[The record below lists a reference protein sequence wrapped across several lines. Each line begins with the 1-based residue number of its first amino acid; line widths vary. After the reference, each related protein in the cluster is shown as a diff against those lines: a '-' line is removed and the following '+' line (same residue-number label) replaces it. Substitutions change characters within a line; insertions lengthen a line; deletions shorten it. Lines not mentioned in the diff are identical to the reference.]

1 MMTHALT
8 SREEFDF
15 LADLVLRHSAGD
27 HTVMSLTDTRSG
39 TTRFANNHLIQN
51 VDARRVVLSVTVA
64 QGGRR
69 GTASTTDLTA
79 GAVQETVVR
88 AERIA
93 RVSPV
98 DPEFMP
104 PLGPQVHA
112 PGSPWREDTSA
123 AGPAGRLAAVA
134 PVLALC
140 RGDDVSGAG
149 IVTSGESVVGLATS
163 AGLRVYEPRT
173 EARFSLTVTDG
184 DSTGWAANAHRS
196 IDRLGIAERSQ
207 IAIGKARTGL
217 PFQELP
223 PGRYTVI
230 LEPAA
235 VAGLLT
241 WMIWQLDAKAYH
253 KATSPYA
260 GRLRQRII
268 DARLNLHNL
277 PSHPDLLGR
286 AFNTEGLPCPE
297 ALWIE
302 DGVLTQL
309 AYDRFTALAHG
320 VAPMPLLDAP
330 CLTGDGAVEDL
341 ISTTARGILVT
352 NFWYLRVVNPT
363 DLTLTGMTRDGTF
376 LIEDGTV
383 RSALRNFRFHE
394 SPLRAFSNLEDCTH
408 PAEAATAE
416 TGKLLVPSMR
426 IRDFPFSS
434 VTRF

>member
-1 MMTHALT
+1 MTHDLT
-8 SREEFDF
+8 SCAEFDF
-15 LADLVLRHSAGD
+15 LADLVLRHAAAD
-27 HTVMSLTDTRSG
+27 HTVMSLSDTRSG
-39 TTRFANNHLIQN
+39 TTRFANNHIIQN

-79 GAVQETVVR
+79 GSVQETIVR
-88 AERIA
+88 AERSA
-93 RVSPV
+93 RLSPV
-98 DPEFMP
+98 DPEFML
-104 PLGPQVHA
+104 PLGPQLYTSE
-112 PGSPWREDTSA
+112 PPWREDTST
-123 AGPAGRLAAVA
+123 AGPAGRLAVVA
-134 PVLALC
+134 PVLSLC
-140 RGDDVSGAG
+140 RRDDVSGAG
-149 IVTSGESVVGLATS
+149 IATSGESVVGLATS

-173 EARFSLTVTDG
+173 EARFSLTATHK

-196 IDRLGIAERSQ
+196 IDHLGIAERSQ

-217 PFQELP
+217 PSQELP
-223 PGRYTVI
+223 PGRYTVV

-253 KATSPYA
+253 KGTSPYA
-260 GRLRQRII
+260 GRLGQRIV

-286 AFNTEGLPCPE
+286 SFDAEGLPCPE
-297 ALWIE
+297 ALWID

-309 AYDRFTALAHG
+309 AYDRFTAAAQG

-330 CLTGDGAVEDL
+330 CLTGDGAVDEL
-341 ISTTARGILVT
+341 IATTPRGILVT

-376 LIEDGTV
+376 LIEDGIV
-383 RSALRNFRFHE
+383 RSTLRNFRFHE
-394 SPLRAFSNLEDCTH
+394 SPLRAFANLEDCTH
-408 PAEAATAE
+408 PAEAVTAE

-426 IRDFPFSS
+426 ICDFPFTS
-434 VTRF
+434 VTKF

>member
-1 MMTHALT
+1 MTHALT

-15 LADLVLRHSAGD
+15 LGDLVLRHARGD
-27 HTVMSLTDTRSG
+27 HTVMSLTDARSG
-39 TTRFANNHLIQN
+39 TTRYANNHIIQH
-51 VDARRVVLSVTVA
+51 VDTRRVVLSVTVA
-64 QGGRR
+64 RGGRR
-69 GTASTTDLTA
+69 GTATTTDLTA
-79 GAVQETVVR
+79 GGVQETIMR
-88 AERIA
+88 AARIA
-93 RVSPV
+93 RLSPV
-98 DPEFMP
+98 DPEYMP
-104 PLGPQVHA
+104 PLGPQVYA
-112 PGSPWREDTSA
+112 ASSPWRDDTSA
-123 AGPAGRLAAVA
+123 AGPAGRLAAVV
-134 PVLALC
+134 PVLSLC
-140 RGDDVSGAG
+140 RREGVSGAG
-149 IVTSGESVVGLATS
+149 IITSGEVVVGLATS

-173 EARFSLTVTDG
+173 EARFSLTATHG

-196 IDRLGIAERSQ
+196 IDHLGIAERSE
-207 IAIGKARTGL
+207 IAISKARAGL
-217 PFQELP
+217 PSQELP
-223 PGRYTVI
+223 AGRYTVV

-253 KATSPYA
+253 KGTSPYA
-260 GRLRQRII
+260 GRFRHRIV
-268 DARLNLHNL
+268 DGRLNLHNL

-286 AFNTEGLPCPE
+286 SFNTEGLPCPE

-302 DGVLTQL
+302 DGVLTHL
-309 AYDRFTALAHG
+309 AYDRFTATAHA

-330 CLTGDGAVEDL
+330 CLTGDGAVDDL

-376 LIEDGTV
+376 LIEDGIV

-408 PAEAATAE
+408 PTEAVTAE

-426 IRDFPFSS
+426 IRDFPFTS
-434 VTRF
+434 VTKF